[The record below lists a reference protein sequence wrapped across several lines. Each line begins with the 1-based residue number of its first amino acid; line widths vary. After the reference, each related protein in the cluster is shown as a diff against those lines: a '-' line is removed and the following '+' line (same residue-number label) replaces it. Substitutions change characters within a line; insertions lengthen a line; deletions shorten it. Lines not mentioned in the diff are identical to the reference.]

1 MALLQS
7 KLKREGFQKN
17 QADNSLTSCA
27 IYKRGRAVERC
38 SKLFMT
44 FREVLLIGGENVKTQ
59 VQQLNEGVSSQR
71 DSMSKCMCTN
81 NHTFSKPKLKQKN
94 ATPLE
99 IPPFFP
105 PRVLFYFQ
113 MQEPQGGGE
122 RWERGLWRYS
132 HENGLLNGRLEQ
144 RLLVDFYLK
153 RLFLI
158 SWIIM
163 LVFAPPQR
171 RVSCAV

>member
-1 MALLQS
+1 MTICS
-7 KLKREGFQKN
+7 I
-17 QADNSLTSCA
+17 TSCA
-27 IYKRGRAVERC
+27 IYKRGRAVERR
-38 SKLFMT
+38 SALFFN

-71 DSMSKCMCTN
+71 DSLSQCMCTN
-81 NHTFSKPKLKQKN
+81 SHTFSKQKLKKKK
-94 ATPLE
+94 ATPRE
-99 IPPFFP
+99 ILPFFP

-122 RWERGLWRYS
+122 RPLREEGGGGRLWKCSRG
-132 HENGLLNGRLEQ
+132 NGLFHKTLNSSYLWI
-144 RLLVDFYLK
+144 LTLK

-158 SWIIM
+158 SWIIK

-171 RVSCAV
+171 HASHAV